1 MYKISYTMDNKLTKV
16 VDLSGNKTKVVDLSG
31 NKTKVKSK
39 FSPHVT
45 KQDFLEYKIFQRGFS
60 TIPAWFHTND
70 TKADEIMTKFN
81 ELAKHY
87 K

>member
-1 MYKISYTMDNKLTKV
+1 MQNNTNTTLDTSKNLV
-16 VDLSGNKTKVVDLSG
+16 VDT
-31 NKTKVKSK
+31 SK
-39 FSPHVT
+39 NLVETPSVQFAVT
-45 KQDFLEYKIFQRGFS
+45 KQDFLEYTIFQRGFS
-60 TIPAWFHTND
+60 TIPAWFYTND

>member
-1 MYKISYTMDNKLTKV
+1 MVDTSKNLV
-16 VDLSGNKTKVVDLSG
+16 VDTSKNLVKTPSVQ
-31 NKTKVKSK
+31 
-39 FSPHVT
+39 FAVT
-45 KQDFLEYKIFQRGFS
+45 KQNFLEYKIFQRGFS